1 MVDINGLIG
10 IKGNINAGIKTA
22 LKKANTNFAITQ
34 LDIDELEPS
43 EDNFYELRDIE
54 AIKESIENF
63 GIQQNII
70 VMKREGEKYEIIAG
84 HRRYAACKILAEEG
98 KEEFNTLPCRI
109 LPTMD
114 DTLKNILIIH
124 TNSETRIKT
133 PWEITEEIERLK
145 ILYRNFKKTH
155 PEFKGKVRNAVAKD
169 LGLSPSTLGRHEN
182 ISNNLIEE
190 VKKEYKE
197 NKIGVSNADK
207 IASLPRTGQ
216 EKALE
221 KIQEKGSIDSKDIK
235 EIKEDLKVVE
245 TLEKTTLK
253 EECNGNL
260 AKINAAKH
268 VMSLLEK
275 AIQKSSSLR
284 DIEEAEGNTEKAE
297 QQIANIEYMGGIMK
311 KVQADLFDMTGDNLF
326 KKF

>member
-34 LDIDELEPS
+34 LDIEELEPS

-70 VMKREGEKYEIIAG
+70 VMKREGKKYEIIAG

-98 KEEFNTLPCRI
+98 KEEFNALPCRI

-253 EECNGNL
+253 EEFNKSL

-284 DIEEAEGNTEKAE
+284 DIEEAEGNIEKAN
-297 QQIANIEYMGGIMK
+297 QQIVNIEYMGGIMK
-311 KVQADLFDMTGDNLF
+311 KVQADLFNMTGDNLF
-326 KKF
+326 KE

>member
-34 LDIDELEPS
+34 LDIEELEPS

-70 VMKREGEKYEIIAG
+70 VMKREGKKYEIIAG

-98 KEEFNTLPCRI
+98 KEEFNALPCRI

-235 EIKEDLKVVE
+235 EIKEDLKTVE
-245 TLEKTTLK
+245 TLGKVTIK
-253 EECNGNL
+253 EEFNENL

-268 VMSLLEK
+268 VMNLLEK

-284 DIEEAEGNTEKAE
+284 DIEEAEGNIEKAN

-311 KVQADLFDMTGDNLF
+311 KVQADLFDMTGNNMF
-326 KKF
+326 RV

>member
-34 LDIDELEPS
+34 LDIEELEPS

-70 VMKREGEKYEIIAG
+70 VMKREGKKYEIIAG

-98 KEEFNTLPCRI
+98 KEEFNALPCRI

-235 EIKEDLKVVE
+235 EIKEDLKTVE
-245 TLEKTTLK
+245 TLGKVTIK
-253 EECNGNL
+253 EEFNENL

-284 DIEEAEGNTEKAE
+284 DIEEAEGNKEKAN

-311 KVQADLFDMTGDNLF
+311 KVQADLFDKTGNNMF
-326 KKF
+326 RE

>member
-1 MVDINGLIG
+1 MMVDINGLIG

-34 LDIDELEPS
+34 LDIEELEPS

-70 VMKREGEKYEIIAG
+70 VMKREGKKYEIIAG

-98 KEEFNTLPCRI
+98 KEEFNALPCRI
-109 LPTMD
+109 LPMMD

-253 EECNGNL
+253 EEFNKSL

-284 DIEEAEGNTEKAE
+284 DIEEAEGNIEKAN
-297 QQIANIEYMGGIMK
+297 QQIVNIEYMGGIMK
-311 KVQADLFDMTGDNLF
+311 KVQADLFNMTGDNLF
-326 KKF
+326 KE

>member
-34 LDIDELEPS
+34 LDIEELEPS

-70 VMKREGEKYEIIAG
+70 VMKREGKKYEIIAG

-98 KEEFNTLPCRI
+98 KEEFNALPCLI

-253 EECNGNL
+253 EEFNKSL

-284 DIEEAEGNTEKAE
+284 DIEEAEGNIEKAN
-297 QQIANIEYMGGIMK
+297 QQIVNIEYMGGIMK
-311 KVQADLFDMTGDNLF
+311 KVQADLFNMTGDNLF
-326 KKF
+326 KE